1 MKLTEKGAV
10 KQAEKAYILRK
21 EIKKRLGEQ
30 KMLLPE
36 TGGYLIPEE
45 NEQTLK
51 FQQEKLK
58 ELLPYGNVHNV
69 MLYKIFQIRFLT

>member
-1 MKLTEKGAV
+1 MSGSLMEAQNKRTG
-10 KQAEKAYILRK
+10 KQAEKAYNLKK

-30 KMLLPE
+30 RILLPE

-51 FQQEKLK
+51 FQQEQLK
-58 ELLPYGNVHNV
+58 PMLPYANIHNV
-69 MLYKIFQIRFLT
+69 